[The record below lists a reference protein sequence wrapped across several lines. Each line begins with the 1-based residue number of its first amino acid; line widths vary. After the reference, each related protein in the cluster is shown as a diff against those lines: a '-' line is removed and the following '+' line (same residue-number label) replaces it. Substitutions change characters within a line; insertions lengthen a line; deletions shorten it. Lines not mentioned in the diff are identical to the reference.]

1 MAQAPTR
8 QRRPS
13 GIERRLLAQFGG
25 PRGLLGT
32 VAGWIMAGRNL
43 PTNTWM
49 VELLEVAPDDAVLD
63 VGCGPGRG
71 VQVAAA
77 RAGRGS
83 VAGVDVSAV
92 MVRQA
97 ARRNRAAVAS
107 GRVEL
112 RLADAA
118 RLPFPDGRFTKAGSV
133 NSVQFWTPPER
144 GFAELHR
151 VLAPGGRVAIVL
163 RAHNAQAGRFDRT
176 RFGAPAERVAQ
187 LATLLAAA
195 GFHEVRRLRRDCGGE
210 PHWALVA
217 RR

>member
-1 MAQAPTR
+1 MVEAQTR

-25 PRGLLGT
+25 PKGLLGK

-43 PTNTWM
+43 PTNSWM
-49 VELLEVAPDDAVLD
+49 VELLEVEPDDAVLD

-71 VQVAAA
+71 VEVAAA
-77 RAGRGS
+77 RAERGS
-83 VAGVDVSAV
+83 VVGVDVSEV

-97 ARRNRAAVAS
+97 ARRNRAAVAG

-112 RLADAA
+112 RLADAV

-133 NSVQFWTPPER
+133 NSVQFWVPAER

-163 RAHNAQAGRFDRT
+163 RAHNAGAGRFDRT
-176 RFGAPAERVAQ
+176 RFGAPVERVSQ
-187 LATLLAAA
+187 LAALMEAA
-195 GFHEVRRLRRDCGGE
+195 GFREVRRLQRDCGGE
-210 PHWALVA
+210 LHWALVA

>member
-1 MAQAPTR
+1 MARTQTS
-8 QRRPS
+8 QRGQT

-25 PRGLLGT
+25 PKGLLGR
-32 VAGWIMAGRNL
+32 VAGWIMASRNL
-43 PTNTWM
+43 PTNSWM
-49 VELLEVAPDDAVLD
+49 VELLEVGPSDAVLD

-77 RAGRGS
+77 RAGRGL
-83 VAGVDVSAV
+83 VAGVDVSEV

-97 ARRNRAAVAS
+97 ARRNRAAVAA

-112 RLADAA
+112 RRADAV
-118 RLPFPDGRFTKAGSV
+118 RLPFPDGRFTRAGSV

-151 VLAPGGRVAIVL
+151 VLVPGGRVAIVL
-163 RAHNAQAGRFDRT
+163 RANNPQAGRFDRT
-176 RFGAPAERVAQ
+176 RFGAPAERVSR
-187 LATLLAAA
+187 LAALLEAA
-195 GFHEVRRLRRDCGGE
+195 GFHEVRRLQRDCGGE
-210 PHWALVA
+210 LHWALVA